1 MRGFD
6 ETGRNHL
13 GSTRRGFLAST
24 LAAGAALGLR
34 RVEGAEGSKP
44 PEMTISRTQERIAVK
59 YGPRDLCS
67 YQLTQPYGAGLTV
80 SSACFFHPLVTP
92 GGTVVTEIG
101 PEDHRHH
108 RGVFFGWVEM
118 NGAQKADFWGWGEP
132 APTKGRKIVNRSV
145 ETSPPGL
152 GYTRFRIVNEW
163 QADGVKMVGEDLRA
177 GVALLE
183 GGTVL
188 ELTVQFSVEA
198 PVTLARWGFGG
209 LGVRLRKTAQI
220 QAIGP
225 AGPVNLPSPK
235 HTDPSTNWPDAI
247 WYGLHSKYSD
257 GKQTTVAVVGRSN
270 HPATTWHV
278 VPSIGLINPSITAA
292 GPVVLSPDKPLV
304 LRYRIMAFDGPPKPA
319 VIAKLAESWYH
330 GRQ

>member
-1 MRGFD
+1 M
-6 ETGRNHL
+6 
-13 GSTRRGFLAST
+13 
-24 LAAGAALGLR
+24 GLR
-34 RVEGAEGSKP
+34 GVEGAESSKP
-44 PEMTISRTQERIAVK
+44 PEMTLSRTQDRITVK

-67 YQLTQPYGAGLTV
+67 YQLTQPFGSGLSV
-80 SSACFFHPLVTP
+80 PSACFFHPLVTP
-92 GGTVVTEIG
+92 GGTGVTELA
-101 PEDHRHH
+101 PDDHRHH

-132 APTKGRKIVNRSV
+132 APTKGRKIVNRTV

-183 GGTVL
+183 GATVL
-188 ELTVQFSVEA
+188 EVTVQFSVDA
-198 PVTLARWGFGG
+198 PVTLARWAFGG
-209 LGVRLRKTAQI
+209 FGVRLRKNAQI

-225 AGPVNLPSPK
+225 QGAVNLASPK
-235 HTDPSTNWPDAI
+235 HTDPGTNWPESQ

-257 GKQTTVAVVGRSN
+257 GKQTTVVVVGRNS

-278 VPSIGLINPSITAA
+278 VPSIGLINPSITAPGA
-292 GPVVLSPDKPLV
+292 VVLSPEKPLV
-304 LRYRIMAFDGPPKPA
+304 LRYRVMAFDGAPKPA
-319 VIAKLAESWYH
+319 VIAKLADSWYH